1 MAENNTQFSM
11 EDLAALARSP
21 AGQQL
26 FARLRQANSS
36 QLQQAMSLAAS
47 GDMAAAGAVLEP
59 LMADPAIRAMVD
71 RLGGR

>member
-26 FARLRQANSS
+26 FARLRQSNSH
-36 QLQQAMSLAAS
+36 QLQRAMSLAAS

-59 LMADPAIRAMVD
+59 LMADPTIRAMVD
-71 RLGGR
+71 RLGGC